1 MDSSSIYVSSKTG
14 LGNLENFLE
23 SAKGKD
29 IVIEDKYDKSTGKIR
44 FGVREK
50 DSNSAERAED
60 KAKTRQALYQAIS
73 TVLESK
79 NCTAAL
85 SFIKNLAQPPG
96 HCDALFIKGTT
107 QLKPEV
113 LENLCQ
119 KNPVPQTSQPVYKSA
134 VPLHGTDRTLT
145 QQEYLNFPDTKTFGP
160 SPKVLVEKAKRGEFT
175 AASGHPQYSLTF
187 IEDLNRM
194 VHARTCT
201 LESLDGKAKIC
212 ATLTEF
218 IDFCDSG
225 DQENFQSQPPLS
237 IAVSAVLS
245 QNLPIF
251 FSHLILKSASTPIR
265 SAKDEPVFFNPSFKN
280 ATFHLKKMPDG
291 EIKIT
296 YNGTCRP
303 TAIRTDPDPTAP
315 ARPLPQ
321 PGLVNMV
328 CEFTIRPNGEF
339 EYGNV
344 HFHAKGMTL

>member
-1 MDSSSIYVSSKTG
+1 MNPSSIHVSSKTT
-14 LGNLENFLE
+14 LGHLENFLE
-23 SAKGKD
+23 AARGQT
-29 IVIEDKYDKSTGKIR
+29 IVIEDKYRKSTRSIR
-44 FGVREK
+44 LGVREK
-50 DSNSAERAED
+50 DGNSSEHAQD

-79 NCTAAL
+79 NCTGAL
-85 SFIKNLAQPPG
+85 SFLDSLVQASGNR
-96 HCDALFIKGTT
+96 DALFIPDTT

-113 LENLCQ
+113 LEKLFQN
-119 KNPVPQTSQPVYKSA
+119 NAVSQPSPPIYKSA
-134 VPLHGTDRTLT
+134 VPLHGTDRTFT
-145 QQEYLNFPDTKTFGP
+145 QEEYLNFPDTKTFGP

-175 AASGHPQYSLTF
+175 AASNHPQYSSTF
-187 IEDLNRM
+187 IADLNRM

-201 LESLDGKAKIC
+201 LESLDGKPKIC

-225 DQENFQSQPPLS
+225 NQENFQSQPPLS

-251 FSHLILKSASTPIR
+251 FSHLILKSASTPIK
-265 SAKDEPVFFNPSFKN
+265 SAKDEPVFFNPSFKD

-291 EIKIT
+291 GIKIT

-303 TAIRTDPDPTAP
+303 TSIRTDPHPMAP

-328 CEFTIRPNGEF
+328 CDFTISSNGDLK
-339 EYGNV
+339 YGDVRIHSEGLN
-344 HFHAKGMTL
+344 F